1 MWVISRQGF
10 FSIVE
15 KHGDKDKGRL
25 TVRSRVAKDLDNLRN
40 TLLPSLSATQ
50 QSDDTDYRYRAHADK
65 TAVAQAFAQ
74 TAMEFDYSNCKNT
87 VAQEHGYERA
97 HVYGDVWSVLFDL
110 QRSNQA

>member
-1 MWVISRQGF
+1 MWLISRQGF

-65 TAVAQAFAQ
+65 TVVAQAFAQ
-74 TAMEFDYSNCKNT
+74 AAMEIDYSNFKNT
-87 VAQEHGYERA
+87 VAQEQGYERA
-97 HVYGDVWSVLFDL
+97 HVYGDVWSVLYDL
-110 QRSNQA
+110 QRSNQV

>member
-1 MWVISRQGF
+1 MWLISRYGF

-25 TVRSRVAKDLDNLRN
+25 TIRSRAAKDLDNLRN

-74 TAMEFDYSNCKNT
+74 AAMEIDYSNFKNT
-87 VAQEHGYERA
+87 VALEQGYERA
-97 HVYGDVWSVLFDL
+97 HLYGDVWSVLYDL
-110 QRSNQA
+110 QRSNHP